1 MFGPMVKGMNV
12 APQPRVHVQCTVHPV
27 HPKGTGTGIDKGRG
41 TGTDTT
47 TIMSL

>member
-1 MFGPMVKGMNV
+1 MVKGMDV